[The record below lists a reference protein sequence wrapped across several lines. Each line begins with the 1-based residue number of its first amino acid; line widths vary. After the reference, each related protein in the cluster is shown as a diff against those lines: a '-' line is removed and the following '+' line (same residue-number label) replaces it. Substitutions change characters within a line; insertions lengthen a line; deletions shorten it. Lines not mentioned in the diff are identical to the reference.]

1 MQKTNRQTAE
11 KQKCRQTD
19 CTRTS
24 CSEGWKG
31 IVLAHSCQLL
41 IRAVHKEIYKEMP
54 WQSSFRGQLKLQSHP
69 PWFPLRIDFNFPTS
83 IPFIWAFPPGQ
94 QTYRQWTCRHAY
106 SWQTDKQAE
115 RKDLQ
120 ICRPLSEEKQTIRQ
134 QKSRDTGS
142 RQTDSRHTGSREA
155 DKRTTDR
162 GQADKEKQICFPA
175 VCRLH
180 VYSCRESDVQTIAYR
195 RKQTRKRAVMDVATD
210 RSL

>member
-83 IPFIWAFPPGQ
+83 IPFIWAFPPRATDIQTVNMQTCIQLTDRQTSREKRPADMQTTFSRETDNQTAKKQRYRQQTNRQ
-94 QTYRQWTCRHAY
+94 QTYRQQR
-106 SWQTDKQAE
+106 
-115 RKDLQ
+115 
-120 ICRPLSEEKQTIRQ
+120 
-134 QKSRDTGS
+134 S
-142 RQTDSRHTGSREA
+142 RQAHNRPWTSRQREA
-155 DKRTTDR
+155 DLLPCCLSS
-162 GQADKEKQICFPA
+162 A
-175 VCRLH
+175 RL
-180 VYSCRESDVQTIAYR
+180 Q
-195 RKQTRKRAVMDVATD
+195 
-210 RSL
+210 L